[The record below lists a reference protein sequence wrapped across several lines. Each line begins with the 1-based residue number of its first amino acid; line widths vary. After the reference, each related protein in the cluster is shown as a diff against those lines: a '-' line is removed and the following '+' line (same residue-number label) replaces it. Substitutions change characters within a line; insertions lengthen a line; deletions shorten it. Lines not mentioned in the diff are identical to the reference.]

1 MDEDDAASAIENMDG
16 AELMGKVLRCN
27 IAKPMTKLPV
37 GKAVWTA
44 EEWIQNSLK
53 ENFTEKTD
61 EDIPLDSL
69 EPNLVS

>member
-1 MDEDDAASAIENMDG
+1 
-16 AELMGKVLRCN
+16 
-27 IAKPMTKLPV
+27 MTKLPV